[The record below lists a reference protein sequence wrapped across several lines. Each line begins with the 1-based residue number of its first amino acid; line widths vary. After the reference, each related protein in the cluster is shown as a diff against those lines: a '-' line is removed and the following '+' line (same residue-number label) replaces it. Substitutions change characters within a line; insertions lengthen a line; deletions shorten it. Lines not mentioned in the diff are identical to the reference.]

1 MFKSMSLVLCLWG
14 ALVAAPAV
22 ADSPVGAWAKVN
34 ASALNVRST
43 PSLHGEVNARIQQ
56 DETVF
61 VTPSGQ
67 PGWVFVR
74 GDESIGYVFAEY
86 LRIIRVTSEARSNRR
101 VGF

>member
-1 MFKSMSLVLCLWG
+1 
-14 ALVAAPAV
+14 
-22 ADSPVGAWAKVN
+22 
-34 ASALNVRST
+34 
-43 PSLHGEVNARIQQ
+43 VNARIQQ